1 MSGSRLSLVLLV
13 VLEFAAACGERPAR
27 TDVSPDRLTRIA
39 TDSPGVFPNDLTPDS
54 TLRLFLSWSVPSR
67 RPNSVNVNPIYACD
81 EFEALENSVWI
92 ADGRIDSIQ
101 VKGDT
106 ATARTRLT
114 TVARQ
119 VASDTGHVATLAVE
133 ERTASFALVRE
144 GGRWKV
150 CANAVDGTD
159 VFSLGGPASKTRWL
173 PAGASGER
181 AIAVIDSIRLARGL
195 PLLR

>member
-1 MSGSRLSLVLLV
+1 MSRLRAPLVCLV

-39 TDSPGVFPNDLTPDS
+39 IDSPGTFPNDLTPDS

-92 ADGRIDSIQ
+92 ADARVDSTR

-106 ATARTRLT
+106 ATARAHLT

-119 VASDTGHVATLAVE
+119 
-133 ERTASFALVRE
+133 
-144 GGRWKV
+144 GGV
-150 CANAVDGTD
+150 
-159 VFSLGGPASKTRWL
+159 
-173 PAGASGER
+173 
-181 AIAVIDSIRLARGL
+181 
-195 PLLR
+195 